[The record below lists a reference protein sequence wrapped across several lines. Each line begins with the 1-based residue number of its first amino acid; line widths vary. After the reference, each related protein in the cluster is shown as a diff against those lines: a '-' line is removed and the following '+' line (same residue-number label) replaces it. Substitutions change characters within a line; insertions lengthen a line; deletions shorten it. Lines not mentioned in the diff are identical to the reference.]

1 MLKGAVHVTQGLLQL
16 DARAFAEAFARRP
29 FAVRHRLVDHPLLS
43 LDAVAELA
51 DRLPYAAI
59 ERHQANLPL
68 VMPGGAPD
76 IEGRPSDTVRGI
88 EHNGCWMVLWNI
100 EQAAEYKA
108 LLDEILDEAEQYIG
122 RRDGGMRN
130 RQAFLFLSAPGA
142 TTPVHFD
149 PEHNFLLQIRGDKSM
164 NVGRFAGDAER
175 NRELN
180 RYYDGGHRN
189 LESMPV
195 NVETFE
201 MSPGDGTYVPSFAPH
216 FVKNGPAVSV
226 SLSITFRTR
235 ISERA
240 ENVHVFNSNLRRR
253 LHVRTMRPAGSSRTT
268 DIAKSTIVAS
278 YNRLRGR
285 VAGKKAELNQRV

>member
-1 MLKGAVHVTQGLLQL
+1 MQVTESVLQA
-16 DARAFAEAFARRP
+16 DAGAFAEAFARRP
-29 FAVRHRLVDHPLLS
+29 FAVRHNLVDHPLLS
-43 LDAVAELA
+43 LDAVAALA

-76 IEGRPSDTVRGI
+76 IEGRPSDTVRRI

-108 LLDEILDEAEQYIG
+108 LLDGILDEAERYIG
-122 RRDGGMRN
+122 RRGGGMRN
-130 RQAFLFLSAPGA
+130 RQAFLFLSAPDA

-149 PEHNFLLQIRGDKSM
+149 PEHNFLLQIRGKKSIS
-164 NVGRFAGDAER
+164 VGRFPDDAER
-175 NRELN
+175 QRELD

-189 LESMPV
+189 LEGMPV
-195 NVETFE
+195 DVQAFE

-235 ISERA
+235 VSERA
-240 ENVHVFNSNLRRR
+240 ENVHVFNSSMRRR
-253 LHVRTMRPAGSSRTT
+253 LHVRRIRPAGSSTT
-268 DIAKSTIVAS
+268 ADIAKSAVVAS

-285 VAGKKAELNQRV
+285 VAGKKAELNESV